1 MGVRVGSLALQGGFA
16 AHGEALRRVGATTC
30 EVRRPGQ
37 LDELDGLVIPGGE
50 STTLLNLMQDAPWL
64 DRLREFSAAGG
75 AVFGT
80 CAGAILL
87 SREVEPY
94 QSSLGLLDA
103 SVRRNAFGTQVDSFE
118 ADLEIDGSERPLRGV
133 FIRAPRFGA
142 VGPEVEVLA
151 RLDGE
156 PVLVRQGKIL
166 AATFHPE
173 LTDDDRLHRYFVEM
187 AGQGRTQQVR
197 LAAQ

>member
-50 STTLLNLMQDAPWL
+50 STTLLNLMQDAPWH
-64 DRLREFSAAGG
+64 DRLREFAAAGG

-103 SVRRNAFGTQVDSFE
+103 SVRRNAFGRQVDSFE
-118 ADLEIDGSERPLRGV
+118 ADLEVDGFERPLRGI
-133 FIRAPRFGA
+133 FIRAPRFET

-151 RLDGE
+151 RQNGE

-173 LTDDDRLHRYFVEM
+173 LTDDGRLHRYFVEM
-187 AGQGRTQQVR
+187 AGQGRALRTR
-197 LAAQ
+197 LAAH

>member
-75 AVFGT
+75 AVFVGV
-80 CAGAILL
+80 AVVLMR
-87 SREVEPY
+87 SRSRV
-94 QSSLGLLDA
+94 A
-103 SVRRNAFGTQVDSFE
+103 VRVAPKCT
-118 ADLEIDGSERPLRGV
+118 LRRG
-133 FIRAPRFGA
+133 R
-142 VGPEVEVLA
+142 
-151 RLDGE
+151 
-156 PVLVRQGKIL
+156 
-166 AATFHPE
+166 
-173 LTDDDRLHRYFVEM
+173 
-187 AGQGRTQQVR
+187 GQCPGW
-197 LAAQ
+197 A